1 MLRVKRFSKVTDKVK
16 EIGKSIEHT
25 VTHPKETGKKVVEY
39 VKKHPDEAI
48 VLGASDIVPGIVAAK
63 LAKAGKT
70 KQAAIAGTIAA
81 LPIGGAYVLG
91 KIAIR
96 KWNEKRK
103 KNK

>member
-1 MLRVKRFSKVTDKVK
+1 MRVKRFSKVTDKVK

-48 VLGASDIVPGIVAAK
+48 ILGTSDIVPGVVAAK

-70 KQAAIAGTIAA
+70 KQNKQ
-81 LPIGGAYVLG
+81 LSQELLQHFLLVVHMYQG
-91 KIAIR
+91 K
-96 KWNEKRK
+96 
-103 KNK
+103 

>member
-1 MLRVKRFSKVTDKVK
+1 
-16 EIGKSIEHT
+16 
-25 VTHPKETGKKVVEY
+25 VVEY

-48 VLGASDIVPGIVAAK
+48 ILGTSDIVPGVVAAK

-81 LPIGGAYVLG
+81 LPIGGAYVSG

-96 KWNEKRK
+96 EWNEKRK

>member
-48 VLGASDIVPGIVAAK
+48 ILGTSDIVPGVVAANLQK
-63 LAKAGKT
+63 LEKQNKQLSQELLQHFLLVVHMYQGK
-70 KQAAIAGTIAA
+70 
-81 LPIGGAYVLG
+81 
-91 KIAIR
+91 
-96 KWNEKRK
+96 
-103 KNK
+103 

>member
-1 MLRVKRFSKVTDKVK
+1 M
-16 EIGKSIEHT
+16 
-25 VTHPKETGKKVVEY
+25 VEY

-48 VLGASDIVPGIVAAK
+48 ILGTSDIVPGVVAAK

-70 KQAAIAGTIAA
+70 KQAAIAGTIA
-81 LPIGGAYVLG
+81 LPIGGAYVSG

>member
-25 VTHPKETGKKVVEY
+25 V
-39 VKKHPDEAI
+39 
-48 VLGASDIVPGIVAAK
+48 IVPGVVAAK

-81 LPIGGAYVLG
+81 LPIGGAYVSG

>member
-48 VLGASDIVPGIVAAK
+48 ILGTSDIFLELLLPNLQK
-63 LAKAGKT
+63 LEKQNKQLSQELLQHFLLVVHMYQGK
-70 KQAAIAGTIAA
+70 
-81 LPIGGAYVLG
+81 
-91 KIAIR
+91 
-96 KWNEKRK
+96 
-103 KNK
+103 

>member
-48 VLGASDIVPGIVAAK
+48 VLGTSDIVPGVVAAK

-70 KQAAIAGTIAA
+70 KQAAIAGTIACSTSYWWC
-81 LPIGGAYVLG
+81 IC
-91 KIAIR
+91 IR
-96 KWNEKRK
+96 ENSYSKME
-103 KNK
+103 

>member
-48 VLGASDIVPGIVAAK
+48 ILGTSDIVLELLLPNLQK
-63 LAKAGKT
+63 LEKQNKQLSQELLQHFLLVVHMYQGK
-70 KQAAIAGTIAA
+70 
-81 LPIGGAYVLG
+81 
-91 KIAIR
+91 
-96 KWNEKRK
+96 
-103 KNK
+103 